1 MGLFGRIR
9 QAFTIHTK
17 EPVTTKDPAPEGG
30 LIINQEVDR
39 EALLNKFLSHITPTE
54 LKPQTTLQELKPVKF
69 QSVTAAD
76 FPVLPVSTQLE
87 KKINELQ
94 KISASIEKKVPDP
107 GSVTAL
113 DFSGFKVNYAH
124 VLNPAQLAGVVTIDK
139 PVLCIAGAGSGKTR
153 VIVHRVSY
161 LIEKGI
167 DPQAILLLTF
177 TRKAANEM
185 LQRVETLLQD
195 KNVGKVT
202 GGTFHSFASYVLRKY
217 AGMLNLPPNF
227 TIIDT
232 SDSEDIIDLIRTE
245 LKFNTKDQRF
255 PKKGRIYEIIS
266 YSRNKHCSIRDIIL
280 RQFTGLEEKIPDL
293 ELIFSAYTRYKKI
306 SHILD
311 FDDLMDV
318 LNESLKNNLK
328 FREIM
333 QNAYLYVMVDEFQDT
348 NVVQNEIV
356 QLIAARHRRLMVVG
370 DDSQSIYAF
379 RGADYEN
386 ILRFPQIFPEC
397 IVVKIEENY
406 RSNQHILDFTNCIID
421 NARIGYKKKLFTRHH
436 NQHMPILHRA
446 YGQDDEAVF
455 IVDRIMDLIEQ
466 GVPLN
471 QIAVLNRADWH
482 NRYIQA
488 ELSKR
493 GIPYVVVGGFKFN
506 ERMHV
511 RDVVAFLR
519 LTFNPSDAVSWH
531 RVLKYIGGIGQI
543 TASLVIST
551 IQESDN
557 SFAFEAFRHKKFYD
571 DLYDM
576 GLMLSRASQ
585 PTWTLTQK
593 IEIIRDYYAP
603 LLKAREEDYLHRMQ
617 DIDVLIDLSKKY
629 KNLDRFLSDFALD
642 PPSKRVADQSTPLID
657 ECEEEGKV
665 TVSTV
670 HSAKGLEWYAVFIP
684 HALDGMFPSNRAT
697 DIEEMEE
704 ERRLFYVACSRA
716 KEELY
721 ITVPRNI
728 YSYDAFFHLPSR
740 FLIEIEKDKYI
751 LFTQVSYQTTDSIGL
766 IILSVTKIK

>member
-1 MGLFGRIR
+1 MDLI
-9 QAFTIHTK
+9 
-17 EPVTTKDPAPEGG
+17 G
-30 LIINQEVDR
+30 LIKRALGRDQRKTRRDQFLDPEDVLHKESNLER
-39 EALLNKFLSHITPTE
+39 EELLNKFLSQIV
-54 LKPQTTLQELKPVKF
+54 PQETGLQMPVSEPRPVSFHSIK
-69 QSVTAAD
+69 STD
-76 FPVLPVSTQLE
+76 FPSLSVSTMLE
-87 KKINELQ
+87 KKIHELQ
-94 KISASIEKKVPDP
+94 KISDSIERRITDLKSLTMP
-107 GSVTAL
+107 
-113 DFSGFKVNYAH
+113 DFSNFKVNYAH
-124 VLNPAQLAGVVTIDK
+124 ALNPAQLVGVISTDK
-139 PVLCIAGAGSGKTR
+139 PMLCIAGAGSGKTR

-161 LIEKGI
+161 LIEKGV
-167 DPQAILLLTF
+167 DPQSILLLTF
-177 TRKAANEM
+177 TRKAAAEM
-185 LQRVETLLQD
+185 LQRVETLLHD

-202 GGTFHSFASYVLRKY
+202 GGTFHSFASYVIRKY
-217 AGMLNLPPNF
+217 ANLLNMPPNF

-232 SDSEDIIDLIRTE
+232 SDSEDVIDLIRTE
-245 LKFNTKDQRF
+245 LKFNTKDKRF
-255 PKKGRIYEIIS
+255 PKKARIYEIIS
-266 YSRNKHCSIRDIIL
+266 YSRNKKSTVRDIIL
-280 RQFTGLEEKIPDL
+280 KQFTGLEERIADI
-293 ELIFSAYTRYKKI
+293 ELICSAYSRYKQA

-318 LNESLKNNLK
+318 LNESLKTNLK

-333 QNAYLYVMVDEFQDT
+333 QETYQYVMVDEFQDT
-348 NVVQNEIV
+348 NAVQNEIV
-356 QLIAARHRRLMVVG
+356 KHIACKHRRLMVVG

-386 ILRFPQIFPEC
+386 ILRFPEAYPDC
-397 IVVKIEENY
+397 VVVKIEENY

-421 NARIGYKKKLFTRHH
+421 HARIGYKKKLYTQHR
-436 NQHMPILHRA
+436 NQNMPVVYRA

-455 IVDRIMDLIEQ
+455 IVDRILELIEL

-488 ELSKR
+488 ELNKR

-519 LTFNPSDAVSWH
+519 LTYNPYDAVSWH
-531 RVLKYIGGIGQI
+531 RVLKYIGGVGQI
-543 TASLVIST
+543 TAGNIISS
-551 IQESDN
+551 IQESDDQ
-557 SFAFEAFRHKKFYD
+557 FAFIAFRKKKFYD
-571 DLYDM
+571 DLFEM
-576 GLMLSRASQ
+576 GRMLSKASQ
-585 PTWTLTQK
+585 PDYTITQK
-593 IEIIRDYYAP
+593 IEMIRDYYAP
-603 LLKAREEDYLHRMQ
+603 LLQAREEDYLHRMQ
-617 DIDVLIDLSKKY
+617 DIEVLVDLSRKY
-629 KNLDRFLSDFALD
+629 KNVDRFLSDFALD
-642 PPSKRVADQSTPLID
+642 PPSKRIADQSTPLID
-657 ECEEEGKV
+657 EGEEEGKI

-740 FLIEIEKDKYI
+740 FLVEIDKDKYV
-751 LFTQVSYQTTDSIGL
+751 LGD
-766 IILSVTKIK
+766 K